1 MVEPAGDSCLCIV
14 FSDPVNYAIGNRPS
28 VIGAIERYIEEHYQ
42 KKIYLKTRQM
52 GSGEVLNTVYVS
64 DEELKEKIHIG
75 IEIEE
80 E

>member
-1 MVEPAGDSCLCIV
+1 M
-14 FSDPVNYAIGNRPS
+14 
-28 VIGAIERYIEEHYQ
+28 IGAIERYIEEHYQ